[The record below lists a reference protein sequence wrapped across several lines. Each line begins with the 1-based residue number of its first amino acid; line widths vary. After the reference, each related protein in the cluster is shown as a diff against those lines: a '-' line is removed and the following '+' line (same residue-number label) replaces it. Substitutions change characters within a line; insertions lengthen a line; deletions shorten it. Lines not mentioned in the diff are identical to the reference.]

1 MSETDE
7 QIALDQALAK
17 QQQVQSPVEQV
28 QAMRKQQLDVCA
40 LKRSDEID
48 ELLKS
53 AVAPTEDESSGFNK

>member
-1 MSETDE
+1 MRETDE

-17 QQQVQSPVEQV
+17 QNQVQNPVEQL

-40 LKRSDEID
+40 LKRSDAID

-53 AVAPTEDESSGFNK
+53 ALEPTQEQ

>member
-1 MSETDE
+1 MRETDE

-17 QQQVQSPVEQV
+17 KNQVQNPVEQV

-40 LKRSDEID
+40 LKRSDAID

-53 AVAPTEDESSGFNK
+53 ALEPTQEQ

>member
-1 MSETDE
+1 MRETDE

-17 QQQVQSPVEQV
+17 QNQVQTPVEQV

-40 LKRSDEID
+40 LKRSDAID

-53 AVAPTEDESSGFNK
+53 ALEPTQEQ